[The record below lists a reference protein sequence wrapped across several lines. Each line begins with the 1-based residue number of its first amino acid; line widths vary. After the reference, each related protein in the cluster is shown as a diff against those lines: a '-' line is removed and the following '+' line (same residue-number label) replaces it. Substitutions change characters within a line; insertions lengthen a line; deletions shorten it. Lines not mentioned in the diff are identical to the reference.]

1 MGAVRHKKE
10 RLSGEQ
16 RRGQIIDA
24 ALELFSEKGFSGTK
38 TREIAELAGISETLI
53 FQHFKTKG
61 DLYRAALRELF
72 AHHPVIPEIE
82 EKVEKKDDAGVFT
95 SLALHMIIHSRQDPR
110 IIRLSAF
117 AALEG
122 SDFAEIFHSG
132 EDSPMRISELLASYI
147 GQRIK
152 DGVFRN
158 VNAPIVARLFIET
171 IFMHIVDQE
180 VALTGPPLSF
190 PVEETV
196 EELVNVFLEGIKA

>member
-1 MGAVRHKKE
+1 MSTVRQTKE

-24 ALELFSEKGFSGTK
+24 ALELFAEKGFSGTK

-82 EKVEKKDDAGVFT
+82 GNIETKDDRGVFFA
-95 SLALHMIIHSRQDPR
+95 LAHHMITHARQDPR

-122 SDFAEIFHSG
+122 SDFADLFHSG
-132 EDSPMRISELLASYI
+132 EDSPVRISELLASYI
-147 GQRIK
+147 EQRMK
-152 DGVFRN
+152 DGAFKK
-158 VNAPIVARLFIET
+158 VNAHIVARLFIET

-196 EELVNVFLEGIKA
+196 DALVNVYLDGIKP

>member
-1 MGAVRHKKE
+1 MGAVRGTKE

-16 RRGQIIDA
+16 RRGQILDA
-24 ALELFSEKGFSGTK
+24 ALKLFAEKGFSGTK

-53 FQHFKTKG
+53 FQHFKTKE
-61 DLYRAALRELF
+61 DLYRAALRQLF

-82 EKVEKKDDAGVFT
+82 EKVEKKDDGGVFT
-95 SLALHMIIHSRQDPR
+95 ALALHMITHALQDPR

-122 SDFAEIFHSG
+122 SGFSEIFHSG
-132 EDSPMRISELLASYI
+132 EDSPVRISELLASYI
-147 GQRIK
+147 EQRIK

-196 EELVNVFLEGIKA
+196 EELVNVFLDGIKV